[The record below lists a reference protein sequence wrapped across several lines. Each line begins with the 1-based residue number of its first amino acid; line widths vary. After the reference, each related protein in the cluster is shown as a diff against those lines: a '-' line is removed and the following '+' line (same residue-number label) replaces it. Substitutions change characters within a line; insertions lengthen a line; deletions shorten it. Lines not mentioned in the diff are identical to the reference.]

1 MNARRLWSI
10 VRKEFYQII
19 RDPSSLIISF
29 FLPLLLLFIYGY
41 GVSLDS
47 SNIHIGLAAL
57 ENSKE
62 ANEIVNALNHSPY
75 FTVENNKEKYSLIDG
90 MRRDA
95 YRGVVTIGPN
105 FAENLRK
112 RGNPASIQIL
122 TDGSQVNTAQFVKGY
137 VEGVYRNNE
146 LQTANEKRLPIRP
159 GVSIQARF
167 WYNPELKSHN
177 YLIPGSIAIT
187 MTLIGTLLTALV
199 VAREWERGTMEA
211 MMATPMSVS
220 EFLLGKFIPYFL
232 LGIGA
237 MIVCTLLAHFLFQ
250 MPFRGSYLI
259 LFAFVSAFLLC
270 MLSIGLLIST
280 VARNQFLAYQMA
292 VMTGFLPA
300 FMLSGFIFEIR
311 NMPLAIQALTYLLP
325 ARYFVT
331 AIQTLFLVGNVPKL
345 LWTNFLFLIAF
356 GSLMMLFL
364 IKKTKKR
371 LD

>member
-1 MNARRLWSI
+1 MNARRLFSI
-10 VRKEFYQII
+10 IRKEFYQII
-19 RDPSSLIISF
+19 RDPSSLIISL

-57 ENSKE
+57 ETTKE
-62 ANEIVNALNHSPY
+62 ANEVIYALNHSPY
-75 FTVENNKEKYSLIDG
+75 FNVKNSREKHSLLDG

-95 YRGVVTIGPN
+95 YRGVVVIGPN

-112 RGNPASIQIL
+112 KGERAAIEIL

-146 LQTANEKRLPIRP
+146 LQIANEKRIPRQA
-159 GVSIQARF
+159 GVSIVARF

-237 MIVCTLLAHFLFQ
+237 MTVCALLAHFLFQ
-250 MPFRGSYLI
+250 VPFRGSYLV

-292 VMTGFLPA
+292 VTVGFLPA

-311 NMPLAIQALTYLLP
+311 NMPLAIQVITYLLP

-331 AIQTLFLVGNVPKL
+331 GMQTLFLVGNVTKL
-345 LWTNFLFLIAF
+345 LWVNFLFLVIF
-356 GSLMMLFL
+356 GSLMMLLL